1 MMTAIPATDVG
12 GILDYLRRR
21 VALPVPKARAGW
33 AYPTDG
39 HYLLEHG
46 RPLVGG
52 ELTAAEA
59 RIVATAAARIQAIP
73 QQCYANAA
81 TAVLGDRTGRFVY
94 VEGYAQCPQVP
105 GLAIAH
111 AWVELDGKLF
121 DPTWESRAPLG
132 DRMELRGPV
141 PDGYV
146 YFGAP
151 FTREEVRFQRTTP
164 MATILNDWNGRFPIL
179 RTGRVIQGQAE
190 GWT

>member
-1 MMTAIPATDVG
+1 MRTAVAAHR
-12 GILDYLRRR
+12 GILDYLRMRA
-21 VALPVPKARAGW
+21 ALPVPQARAGW

-59 RIVATAAARIQAIP
+59 RIVATAAARLGAIP
-73 QQCYANAA
+73 QQCFANASS
-81 TAVLGDRTGRFVY
+81 AVLADRTGRFTY
-94 VEGYAQCPQVP
+94 VEGYAQCPEVP

-121 DPTWESRAPLG
+121 DPTWESRWPNDGNL
-132 DRMELRGPV
+132 RYLRGPV

-146 YFGAP
+146 YFGAA
-151 FTREEVRFQRTTP
+151 FTREEVRFQRTLP
-164 MATILNDWNGRFPIL
+164 MATILNDWTGRFPVL
-179 RTGRVIQGQAE
+179 RTGHVIQAPTE